1 MSKNRFTPEVRK
13 HQIVEAGLVVA
24 RRGGYASMTYSA
36 IAREVGISAPSVTYH
51 YKTMPQL
58 RRAIMRHAI
67 KKQDGLVVAM
77 GVKAGDA
84 HAAKAPSEL
93 MTKGSAELKEWEPCM
108 N

>member
-13 HQIVEAGLVVA
+13 HQIVQAGLVVA
-24 RRGGYASMTYSA
+24 RRGGYAAVTYSA

-67 KKQDGLVVAM
+67 KKEDGLVVAM
-77 GVKAGDA
+77 GAKAGDQ
-84 HAAKAPSEL
+84 HATKAPMQLLTEGR
-93 MTKGSAELKEWEPCM
+93 KALKEWEPCQ